1 MKGIKSRRIITTVII
16 IAMCIYVIPIIASMM
31 FKSSFRDLYVGIEKE
46 ISEDIGVVEA
56 KVSKSE
62 GYIHLKK
69 KKQDIDDNIKFL
81 AITLL
86 DDNKR
91 VVAKLYVDIEKEF
104 KKDKPYDKVVLEK
117 MFNTPEV
124 NYAYI
129 NKIDRLPEDAI
140 IDGILWTIDE
150 YNKLKLKIEEYTGV
164 YISPIFI
171 IRILAGYIIL

>member
-1 MKGIKSRRIITTVII
+1 MKGIKLRRIITTVII

-31 FKSSFRDLYVGIEKE
+31 FKSSFRDLYVGIE
-46 ISEDIGVVEA
+46 EDIKDKIEIREA

-62 GYIHLKK
+62 GYIHIKK
-69 KKQDIDDNIKFL
+69 KKEDLGELKFL

-86 DDNKR
+86 DDDKR
-91 VVAKLYVDIEKEF
+91 IVAKLYVDIEKEF
-104 KKDKPYDKVVLEK
+104 KTDKDYEKVALEK

-129 NKIDRLPEDAI
+129 NRIDRLPEDAVI
-140 IDGILWTIDE
+140 NGILWTIDE

>member
-1 MKGIKSRRIITTVII
+1 MKGIKLRRIITTVII
-16 IAMCIYVIPIIASMM
+16 IAMCIYVIPIIASIM
-31 FKSSFRDLYVGIEKE
+31 FKSSFKDLYVGIEE
-46 ISEDIGVVEA
+46 NISDKIRVTEA

-62 GYIHLKK
+62 GYIHIKK
-69 KKQDIDDNIKFL
+69 KKQDLDDIKFL

-104 KKDKPYDKVVLEK
+104 KKDKDYEKVVLEK

-129 NKIDRLPEDAI
+129 NEIDRLPEDAV
-140 IDGILWTIDE
+140 IDGVLWTIDE
-150 YNKLKLKIEEYTGV
+150 YNKIKVKIEEYTGV

>member
-1 MKGIKSRRIITTVII
+1 MKGIKLRRIITTVII
-16 IAMCIYVIPIIASMM
+16 IAICIYVIPIIASMM

-46 ISEDIGVVEA
+46 ISEDIAVVEA

-62 GYIHLKK
+62 GYIHIKK
-69 KKQDIDDNIKFL
+69 KKQDIGNIKFL

-91 VVAKLYVDIEKEF
+91 IVSKLYVDIEKEF
-104 KKDKPYDKVVLEK
+104 DKNKSYDKMILEK

-129 NKIDRLPEDAI
+129 NKIDRLPEDSI
-140 IDGILWTIDE
+140 MNRILWTIDE
-150 YNKLKLKIEEYTGV
+150 YNKLKVNIEKYTGV
-164 YISPIFI
+164 YISPIVI
-171 IRILAGYIIL
+171 LRILAGYIIL

>member
-1 MKGIKSRRIITTVII
+1 MKGIKLRRIITTVII
-16 IAMCIYVIPIIASMM
+16 IAICIYVIPIIASMM
-31 FKSSFRDLYVGIEKE
+31 FKSSFRDL
-46 ISEDIGVVEA
+46 SEDIAVVEA

-62 GYIHLKK
+62 GYIHIKK
-69 KKQDIDDNIKFL
+69 KKQDIGNIKFL

-91 VVAKLYVDIEKEF
+91 IVSKLYVDIEKEF
-104 KKDKPYDKVVLEK
+104 DKNKPYDKMILEK

-140 IDGILWTIDE
+140 INGILWTIDE
-150 YNKLKLKIEEYTGV
+150 YNKLKVNIEKYTGV
-164 YISPIFI
+164 YISPIVI
-171 IRILAGYIIL
+171 LRILAGYIIL

>member
-1 MKGIKSRRIITTVII
+1 MKGIKLRRIITTVII

-31 FKSSFRDLYVGIEKE
+31 FKSSFRDLYVGIE
-46 ISEDIGVVEA
+46 EDIKDKIEIREA

-62 GYIHLKK
+62 GYIHLRK
-69 KKQDIDDNIKFL
+69 KKQDIDDIKFL

-129 NKIDRLPEDAI
+129 NRIDRLPDDAVI
-140 IDGILWTIDE
+140 NGILWTIDE
-150 YNKLKLKIEEYTGV
+150 YNKLKVKIEEYTGV

-171 IRILAGYIIL
+171 MRILAGYIIL

>member
-1 MKGIKSRRIITTVII
+1 MKGIKLRRIITTVII
-16 IAMCIYVIPIIASMM
+16 IAICIYVIPIIASMM

-46 ISEDIGVVEA
+46 ISEDIAVVEA

-62 GYIHLKK
+62 GYIHIKK
-69 KKQDIDDNIKFL
+69 KKQDIGNIKFL

-91 VVAKLYVDIEKEF
+91 IVSKLYVDIEKEF
-104 KKDKPYDKVVLEK
+104 DKNKPYDKMILEK
-117 MFNTPEV
+117 MFNT
-124 NYAYI
+124 YI

-140 IDGILWTIDE
+140 INGILWTIDE
-150 YNKLKLKIEEYTGV
+150 YNKLKVNIEKYTGV

-171 IRILAGYIIL
+171 LRILAGYIIL